1 MDGVKAFIFDM
12 DGTMVD
18 NMAWHCKTWVELFR
32 DEGVVVE
39 AQEFMRLA
47 GKTTP
52 ELIRTFI
59 GREVTEAEVARLGD
73 QKEFLYRCMYRPHIK
88 PLKGLRALLRDAR
101 AHGIKVGVA
110 TAALPKNIEFT
121 LTEIGVKGDLDA
133 VVGAAEV
140 KHGKPEPDLLLLVA
154 QRLGARP
161 EECVV
166 FEDAQMGF
174 EAAHRAGM
182 RAVAVTTGHTR
193 EELSSMRGVTL
204 VADDF
209 SVPEVRALLRKR
221 P

>member
-32 DEGVVVE
+32 DEGVTVE
-39 AQEFMRLA
+39 AEEFMRLA

-52 ELIRTFI
+52 ELVKTFI
-59 GREVTEAEVARLGD
+59 GREVTEAEIKRLGD

-88 PLKGLRALLRDAR
+88 PVKGLRALLRDAR

-121 LTEIGVKGDLDA
+121 LTSIGVMQDLDA

-140 KHGKPEPDLLLLVA
+140 KHGKPEPDLFLLVA
-154 QRLGARP
+154 QRLGVDPAA
-161 EECVV
+161 CVV
-166 FEDAQMGF
+166 FEDAEMGF

-182 RAVAVTTGHTR
+182 RAVALTTGHTR
-193 EELSSMRGVTL
+193 EQLSAMRGVTL
-204 VADDF
+204 VAEDF
-209 SVPEVRALLRKR
+209 SVPEVRALLKSRQ
-221 P
+221 